1 MDTAVQLGGRREA
14 RGARGPSPDSLM
26 QLRHLGAGSQQ
37 CCHAGR
43 ENRSPFLKGRS
54 PTHHPPLTIRMGP
67 WLESFL
73 GTLVPI

>member
-14 RGARGPSPDSLM
+14 RGPGAPALTHSRSSDTWGLAPSSAAVLGGKTGP
-26 QLRHLGAGSQQ
+26 
-37 CCHAGR
+37 
-43 ENRSPFLKGRS
+43 LKGHS

-73 GTLVPI
+73 GTLVPM